1 MRWYTWKSTIELS
14 ENEVEWDIKKDTVD
28 FLEKQ
33 ALDYISLVYLPQKWP
48 TDIKNKEE

>member
-33 ALDYISLVYLPQKWP
+33 ALDYISLVYLLLCPL
-48 TDIKNKEE
+48 KNDQQI